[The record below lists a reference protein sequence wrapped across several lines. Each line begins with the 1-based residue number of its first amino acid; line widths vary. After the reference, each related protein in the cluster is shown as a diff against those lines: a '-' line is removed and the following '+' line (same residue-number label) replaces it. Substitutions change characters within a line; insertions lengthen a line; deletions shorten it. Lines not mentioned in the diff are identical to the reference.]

1 MGVRLSVSR
10 RAYWWNELEGPELA
24 MSIQLQ
30 DRSAVSPPGTGL
42 PEEGIALIAP
52 RLEERTQA
60 IGRELFARMDRQ
72 RGQRGTSARGGVRE
86 RVYDA
91 VMQGTMRDEA
101 LKTQLFRLVDVLPA
115 LRSSEQVARHVRE
128 HLLRPEVHLPM
139 PARAVLNASASS
151 RAAAALVAWAARFGS
166 MQ

>member
-1 MGVRLSVSR
+1 M
-10 RAYWWNELEGPELA
+10 A
-24 MSIQLQ
+24 MSIELQ
-30 DRSAVSPPGTGL
+30 DRSVVAPPGGGV
-42 PEEGIALIAP
+42 PEGVITLAAP
-52 RLEERTQA
+52 RLEKRTKA

-115 LRSSEQVARHVRE
+115 LRTAEQV
-128 HLLRPEVHLPM
+128 
-139 PARAVLNASASS
+139 
-151 RAAAALVAWAARFGS
+151 
-166 MQ
+166 